1 MAALLELLESTMAN
15 VSSRRIKVASPTS
28 KKADASTLEALER
41 EKAKLAEAKRALAA
55 CPDCSAEWAKVA
67 G

>member
-1 MAALLELLESTMAN
+1 MAALLELLERTMAN
-15 VSSRRIKVASPTS
+15 VSSRRIKAASPTS
-28 KKADASTLEALER
+28 KKADASAAETLDL
-41 EKAKLAEAKRALAA
+41 EKAKLAEAKRAVAA